1 VGSASLTLVNQRRKD
16 VKTMNRPGKAGFAA
30 LAAAL
35 AIGAGGG
42 AAGYSLVDGGNAS
55 AAGSTA
61 STSTPSST
69 AQPTA
74 SATKALSINQVYKSA
89 GHGVVEITVSTS
101 AGSSDTYPG
110 GGGGSATAQG
120 SGFVYDAAG
129 HIVTNAHVVQSATS
143 IKVELA
149 NGKTYD
155 ATLVGSDESTDLA
168 VVKIDAPASQ
178 LHALA
183 LANSSAVEV
192 GDGVVAIGSPFGLS
206 ETVTAG
212 IVSALNRQI
221 DSPNGFTIPGA
232 IQTDAAINHGN
243 SGGPLLDLSGNVI
256 GVNAQIESD
265 SGDNAGVGFAI
276 PSNTVKTVVAQ
287 ILSGGQVEHA
297 YLGVSIGD
305 AAGTGATVQQVQ
317 SGSPAAKAGLAAG
330 DIITAVDGQSIADA
344 ASLTAAVAGHSPGDR
359 VTLSYTRNG
368 STHTLSVA
376 LGTRPSSS

>member
-1 VGSASLTLVNQRRKD
+1 
-16 VKTMNRPGKAGFAA
+16 MNRPGKTGFAA
-30 LAAAL
+30 LTAAL

-42 AAGYSLVDGGNAS
+42 AAGYSLVEGGNAS
-55 AAGSTA
+55 ASRSTA
-61 STSTPSST
+61 NAGTTAT

-74 SATKALSINQVYKSA
+74 AATRLLSINQVYKKV
-89 GHGVVEITVSTS
+89 GQGVVEITVTTS
-101 AGSSDTYPG
+101 DGSSGASPFG

-129 HIVTNAHVVQSATS
+129 HIVTNAHVVAGETS
-143 IKVELA
+143 IEVELA

-168 VVKIDAPASQ
+168 VVKVDAPASQ
-178 LHALA
+178 LHPLA
-183 LANSSAVEV
+183 LANSSDIEV

-221 DSPNGFTIPGA
+221 DSPNGFTIAGA
-232 IQTDAAINHGN
+232 IQTDAAINHGI
-243 SGGPLLDLSGNVI
+243 SGGPLLDLSGKVV

-287 ILSGGQVEHA
+287 IASGGQVDHA
-297 YLGVSIGD
+297 YLGVSITD
-305 AAGTGATVQQVQ
+305 AQGSGALVGQVQ
-317 SGSPAAKAGLAAG
+317 SGSPAAKSGLAKG
-330 DIITAVDGQSIADA
+330 DVVTAVDGHSVADA
-344 ASLTAAVAGHSPGDR
+344 ASLTAAVGGHAPGDH

-368 STHTLSVA
+368 SAHTPSVT

>member
-1 VGSASLTLVNQRRKD
+1 
-16 VKTMNRPGKAGFAA
+16 MNRPGKTSFAA

-42 AAGYSLVDGGNAS
+42 AAGYSLVEGGNAS
-55 AAGSTA
+55 ASGTTANA
-61 STSTPSST
+61 STTAST

-74 SATKALSINQVYKSA
+74 SATRSLSINQVYKKV
-89 GHGVVEITVSTS
+89 GQGVVEITVTTS
-101 AGSSDTYPG
+101 DGSANTDPFG

-129 HIVTNAHVVQSATS
+129 HIVTNAHVVAGATS

-155 ATLVGSDESTDLA
+155 ATLVGSDESTDIA
-168 VVKIDAPASQ
+168 VVKVDAPASQ
-178 LHALA
+178 LHPLA

-212 IVSALNRQI
+212 IVSAVNRQI
-221 DSPNGFTIPGA
+221 DSPNGFTIAGA

-243 SGGPLLDLSGNVI
+243 SGGPLLDLSGKVV

-287 ILSGGQVEHA
+287 IVSGGQVEHA

-305 AAGTGATVQQVQ
+305 AAGAGAVVQQVQ
-317 SGSPAAKAGLAAG
+317 SGSPAAKAGVAAG
-330 DIITAVDGQSIADA
+330 DVVTAVDGRSVADA
-344 ASLTAAVAGHSPGDR
+344 ASLTAAVGGHAPGDH
-359 VTLSYTRNG
+359 VTLRYTRNG
-368 STHTLSVA
+368 SAHTVSVT

>member
-1 VGSASLTLVNQRRKD
+1 
-16 VKTMNRPGKAGFAA
+16 MNRPGKTGFAA

-42 AAGYSLVDGGNAS
+42 AAGYSLVEGGNAS

-61 STSTPSST
+61 DTSTAAST

-74 SATKALSINQVYKSA
+74 SATRSLSINQVYKKV
-89 GHGVVEITVSTS
+89 GQGVVEITVTTS
-101 AGSSDTYPG
+101 DGSSNSAPFGG

-129 HIVTNAHVVQSATS
+129 HIVTNAHVVAGATS

-168 VVKIDAPASQ
+168 VVKVDAPASQ
-178 LHALA
+178 LHPLA

-212 IVSALNRQI
+212 IVSAVNRQI
-221 DSPNGFTIPGA
+221 DSPSGFTISGA

-243 SGGPLLDLSGNVI
+243 SGGPLLDLSGKVV

-276 PSNTVKTVVAQ
+276 PSNTVKSVVAQ
-287 ILSGGQVEHA
+287 IASGGQVEHA

-305 AAGTGATVQQVQ
+305 AEGSGAVVQQVQ
-317 SGSPAAKAGLAAG
+317 SGSPAAKAGLAKG
-330 DIITAVDGQSIADA
+330 DVVTAVDGHSVADA
-344 ASLTAAVAGHSPGDR
+344 ASLTAAVGGHAPGDH

-368 STHTLSVA
+368 SAHTLNVTLA
-376 LGTRPSSS
+376 KRPTSS

>member
-1 VGSASLTLVNQRRKD
+1 MKA
-16 VKTMNRPGKAGFAA
+16 PGKTALAA

-42 AAGYSLVDGGNAS
+42 VAGYSLAEGGSAS
-55 AAGSTA
+55 AAGSTTDA
-61 STSTPSST
+61 SSAT
-69 AQPTA
+69 AQPAAAAEKT
-74 SATKALSINQVYKSA
+74 LSINQIYEQA
-89 GHGVVEITVSTS
+89 GPGVVEITVSTS
-101 AGSSDTYPG
+101 GDSSGAYPFG
-110 GGGGSATAQG
+110 GGGTATAQG
-120 SGFVYDAAG
+120 SGFVYDESG
-129 HIVTNAHVVQSATS
+129 DIVTNAHVVEGATS
-143 IKVELA
+143 IKVELS

-155 ATLVGSDESTDLA
+155 ATLVGSDSSTDLA
-168 VVKIDAPASQ
+168 VIKVAAPASQ
-178 LHALA
+178 LHPLT
-183 LANSSAVEV
+183 LANSSSVEV

-212 IVSALNRQI
+212 IVSALHRQI

-243 SGGPLLDLSGNVI
+243 SGGPLLDLSGKVI

-276 PSNTVKTVVAQ
+276 PSNTVKSVVAQ
-287 ILSGGQVEHA
+287 ILSGGQVQHA

-305 AAGTGATVQQVQ
+305 VAGQGAVVQQVQ

-330 DIITAVDGQSIADA
+330 DVITAFEGESVDDA
-344 ASLTAAVAGHSPGDR
+344 ASLTAAVAGHNAGDR
-359 VTLSYTRNG
+359 VTLTYMRNG
-368 STHTLSVA
+368 STKTVTVT

>member
-1 VGSASLTLVNQRRKD
+1 MK
-16 VKTMNRPGKAGFAA
+16 RPVTITVAA

-35 AIGAGGG
+35 AVGAGGG
-42 AAGYSLVDGGNAS
+42 VAGYSLADGGSPS

-61 STSTPSST
+61 NASSTST
-69 AQPTA
+69 AQPAAAAAKKLT
-74 SATKALSINQVYKSA
+74 INQIYEQA
-89 GHGVVEITVSTS
+89 GPGVVEITVTTS
-101 AGSSDTYPG
+101 GGSSGTDPFG

-120 SGFVYDAAG
+120 SGFVYDSSG
-129 HIVTNAHVVQSATS
+129 HVVTNDHVVEGATS
-143 IKVELA
+143 IKVELS

-155 ATLVGSDESTDLA
+155 ATLVGTDPSTDLA
-168 VVKIDAPASQ
+168 VIKVDAPASQ
-178 LHALA
+178 LHPLA
-183 LANSSAVEV
+183 LASSSSVEV

-243 SGGPLLDLSGNVI
+243 SGGPLLDLSGKVI
-256 GVNAQIESD
+256 GVNAQIESE

-276 PSNTVKTVVAQ
+276 PSSTVKSVVAQ
-287 ILSGGQVEHA
+287 ILSGGQVRHA

-305 AAGTGATVQQVQ
+305 AAGQGAEVQQVQ
-317 SGSPAAKAGLAAG
+317 SGSPAANAGLEAG
-330 DIITAVDGQSIADA
+330 DVITALDGDSIQDA
-344 ASLTAAVAGHSPGDR
+344 ASLTAAVGAHSSGDHVK
-359 VTLSYTRNG
+359 VTYTRDG
-368 STHTLSVA
+368 STKTVTVT

>member
-1 VGSASLTLVNQRRKD
+1 
-16 VKTMNRPGKAGFAA
+16 MNRPGKITFAA

-42 AAGYSLVDGGNAS
+42 VAGYSLAEGGG
-55 AAGSTA
+55 AAAAESTA
-61 STSTPSST
+61 SATANTST
-69 AQPTA
+69 AQPAATA
-74 SATKALSINQVYKSA
+74 AKNLSIHQIYEQV
-89 GHGVVEITVSTS
+89 GQGVVEITVSTS
-101 AGSSDTYPG
+101 DGSSGTSPF
-110 GGGGSATAQG
+110 GGGSATAQG
-120 SGFVYDAAG
+120 SGFVYDDAG
-129 HIVTNAHVVQSATS
+129 DIVTNAHVVEGATS

-155 ATLVGSDESTDLA
+155 ATVVGSDESTDLA
-168 VVKIDAPASQ
+168 VLKVDAAASE
-178 LHALA
+178 LHPLA

-243 SGGPLLDLSGNVI
+243 SGGPLLDLSGKVI

-287 ILSGGQVEHA
+287 ILSGGQVQHA

-305 AAGTGATVQQVQ
+305 AAGGAVVQQVQ

-330 DIITAVDGQSIADA
+330 DVVTAVDGQSVTDA
-344 ASLTAAVAGHSPGDR
+344 ASLTAAVGGYSPGDR

-368 STHTLSVA
+368 STHTASVK

>member
-1 VGSASLTLVNQRRKD
+1 
-16 VKTMNRPGKAGFAA
+16 MNRPGKTGFAA

-42 AAGYSLVDGGNAS
+42 VAGYSLADGANAS

-61 STSTPSST
+61 NASTTTST

-74 SATKALSINQVYKSA
+74 AATKTLSINQVYKQDGA
-89 GHGVVEITVSTS
+89 GVVEITVSTS
-101 AGSSDTYPG
+101 QGSSDPFG
-110 GGGGSATAQG
+110 GGGSSATAQG
-120 SGFVYDAAG
+120 SSFVYDNAG
-129 HIVTNAHVVQSATS
+129 HIVTNAHVVEGATS

-155 ATLVGSDESTDLA
+155 ATLVGSDESTDISL
-168 VVKIDAPASQ
+168 VKVDAPASQ
-178 LHALA
+178 LHPLA
-183 LANSSAVEV
+183 VANSSAVEV

-243 SGGPLLDLSGNVI
+243 SGGPLLDLTGKLV

-287 ILSGGQVEHA
+287 IASGGQVEHA
-297 YLGVSIGD
+297 YLGVSITD
-305 AAGTGATVQQVQ
+305 AQGSGALVGKVQ
-317 SGSPAAKAGLAAG
+317 SGSPAAKSGLAKG
-330 DIITAVDGQSIADA
+330 DV
-344 ASLTAAVAGHSPGDR
+344 
-359 VTLSYTRNG
+359 
-368 STHTLSVA
+368 
-376 LGTRPSSS
+376 

>member
-1 VGSASLTLVNQRRKD
+1 
-16 VKTMNRPGKAGFAA
+16 MNRPGKTGFAA

-42 AAGYSLVDGGNAS
+42 AAGYSLVNGGNAS
-55 AAGSTA
+55 AAPSTANA
-61 STSTPSST
+61 STSSPT
-69 AQPTA
+69 AQQA
-74 SATKALSINQVYKSA
+74 AAATKTLSINQVYKQDGAS
-89 GHGVVEITVSTS
+89 VVEITVSTS
-101 AGSSDTYPG
+101 QGSTPFG
-110 GGGGSATAQG
+110 GGGSSATAQG

-129 HIVTNAHVVQSATS
+129 HIVTNAHVVEGETS

-149 NGKTYD
+149 NGKTHS
-155 ATLVGSDESTDLA
+155 ATLVGSDESTDIA
-168 VVKIDAPASQ
+168 VIKVDAPASQ
-178 LHALA
+178 LHPLA

-243 SGGPLLDLSGNVI
+243 SGGPLLDLSGKVI

-287 ILSGGQVEHA
+287 ILSGGQVQHA

-305 AAGTGATVQQVQ
+305 AMGGAVVQQVQ

-330 DIITAVDGQSIADA
+330 DVVTAVDGQSVADA
-344 ASLTAAVAGHSPGDR
+344 ASLTAALAGLSPGDR
-359 VTLSYTRNG
+359 VALSYTRNG
-368 STHTLSVA
+368 STHTLTVT
-376 LGTRPSSS
+376 LGTSPSSS

>member
-1 VGSASLTLVNQRRKD
+1 
-16 VKTMNRPGKAGFAA
+16 MNRPGKTGFAA

-35 AIGAGGG
+35 AISAGGG
-42 AAGYSLVDGGNAS
+42 AAGYSLVEGGDAS
-55 AAGSTA
+55 ASGSTA
-61 STSTPSST
+61 TASTTAST
-69 AQPTA
+69 AQPAA
-74 SATKALSINQVYKSA
+74 SSTKALSINQVYKKV
-89 GHGVVEITVSTS
+89 GQGVVEITVTTS
-101 AGSSDTYPG
+101 DGSSNTDPFG

-120 SGFVYDAAG
+120 SGFVYAAAG
-129 HIVTNAHVVQSATS
+129 HIVTNAHVVAGATS
-143 IKVELA
+143 IEVELA

-168 VVKIDAPASQ
+168 VVKVDAPASQ
-178 LHALA
+178 LHPLA

-212 IVSALNRQI
+212 IVSAVNRQI

-243 SGGPLLDLSGNVI
+243 SGGPLLDLSGKVV

-276 PSNTVKTVVAQ
+276 PSNTVKSVVAQ
-287 ILSGGQVEHA
+287 IVAGGQVEHA

-305 AAGTGATVQQVQ
+305 ATGTGAVVQSVQ
-317 SGSPAAKAGLAAG
+317 SGTPAAKAGLAAG
-330 DIITAVDGQSIADA
+330 DVVTAVDGHSVADA
-344 ASLTAAVAGHSPGDR
+344 ASLTAAVGGHAPGDH
-359 VTLSYTRNG
+359 VTLSYTRDG
-368 STHTLSVA
+368 SSHTLSVT

>member
-1 VGSASLTLVNQRRKD
+1 
-16 VKTMNRPGKAGFAA
+16 MNRPGKTGFAA

-42 AAGYSLVDGGNAS
+42 AAGYSLVEGGNA
-55 AAGSTA
+55 AASGNAANASTA
-61 STSTPSST
+61 AST

-74 SATKALSINQVYKSA
+74 SATRTLSINQVYKKV
-89 GHGVVEITVSTS
+89 GQGVVEITVTTS
-101 AGSSDTYPG
+101 GGSSNASPF

-120 SGFVYDAAG
+120 SGFVYDASG
-129 HIVTNAHVVQSATS
+129 HIVTNAHVVEGATS
-143 IKVELA
+143 IEVELA

-168 VVKIDAPASQ
+168 VVKVDAPASQ
-178 LHALA
+178 LHPLA

-243 SGGPLLDLSGNVI
+243 SGGPLLDLSGKVV

-287 ILSGGQVEHA
+287 IVSGGQVEHA

-305 AAGTGATVQQVQ
+305 AAGAGALVEQVQ
-317 SGSPAAKAGLAAG
+317 SGSPAAKAGLAKG
-330 DIITAVDGQSIADA
+330 DVVTAVDGHSVADA
-344 ASLTAAVAGHSPGDR
+344 AALTAAVGGHAPGDH
-359 VTLSYTRNG
+359 VTVSYTRNG
-368 STHTLSVA
+368 SAHTLSVT

>member
-1 VGSASLTLVNQRRKD
+1 
-16 VKTMNRPGKAGFAA
+16 MNRPGKITFAA

-42 AAGYSLVDGGNAS
+42 VAGYSLAEGGR
-55 AAGSTA
+55 AAAAESTA
-61 STSTPSST
+61 SATANMST
-69 AQPTA
+69 AQPAATA
-74 SATKALSINQVYKSA
+74 AKNLSIHQIYEQA
-89 GHGVVEITVSTS
+89 GQGVVEITVSTS
-101 AGSSDTYPG
+101 DGSSGTSPF

-120 SGFVYDAAG
+120 SGFVYDDAG
-129 HIVTNAHVVQSATS
+129 DIVTNAHVVEGATS
-143 IKVELA
+143 IRVELA

-168 VVKIDAPASQ
+168 VLNVHAAASQ
-178 LHALA
+178 LHPLA

-243 SGGPLLDLSGNVI
+243 SGGPLLDLSGKVI

-287 ILSGGQVEHA
+287 ILSGGQVQHA

-305 AAGTGATVQQVQ
+305 AMGGAVVQQVQ

-330 DIITAVDGQSIADA
+330 DVVTAVDGQSVADA
-344 ASLTAAVAGHSPGDR
+344 ASLTAAVGGHSPGDR

-368 STHTLSVA
+368 SAHTASVK

>member
-1 VGSASLTLVNQRRKD
+1 
-16 VKTMNRPGKAGFAA
+16 MNRPGKTSFAA
-30 LAAAL
+30 LAAAF

-42 AAGYSLVDGGNAS
+42 AAGYSVVDGGNAS
-55 AAGSTA
+55 ASGTTANSSTA
-61 STSTPSST
+61 AST

-74 SATKALSINQVYKSA
+74 SATRTLSINQIYEKV
-89 GHGVVEITVSTS
+89 GQGVVEITVTTS
-101 AGSSDTYPG
+101 AGSSNTSPF

-129 HIVTNAHVVQSATS
+129 HIVTNAHVVAGATS

-155 ATLVGSDESTDLA
+155 ATLVGSGESTDLA
-168 VVKIDAPASQ
+168 VVKVDAPASQ
-178 LHALA
+178 LHPLA

-243 SGGPLLDLSGNVI
+243 SGGPLLDLSGKVV

-276 PSNTVKTVVAQ
+276 PSNTVKTVAAQ

-305 AAGTGATVQQVQ
+305 AARAGAVVEQVQ

-330 DIITAVDGQSIADA
+330 DVVTAVDGESVADA
-344 ASLTAAVAGHSPGDR
+344 ASLTAAVAGRSPGER
-359 VTLSYTRNG
+359 VTLSYTRDG

>member
-1 VGSASLTLVNQRRKD
+1 MKA
-16 VKTMNRPGKAGFAA
+16 PGKTAFAA

-42 AAGYSLVDGGNAS
+42 VAGYSLAEGGSAS
-55 AAGSTA
+55 AAGSTPNA
-61 STSTPSST
+61 SSAST
-69 AQPTA
+69 AQPAATA
-74 SATKALSINQVYKSA
+74 EKTLSINQIYEQA
-89 GHGVVEITVSTS
+89 GPGVAEITVSTS
-101 AGSSDTYPG
+101 GDSSGAYPFG
-110 GGGGSATAQG
+110 GGGTATAQG
-120 SGFVYDAAG
+120 SGFVYDESG
-129 HIVTNAHVVQSATS
+129 DIVTNAHVVEGATS
-143 IKVELA
+143 IKVELS

-155 ATLVGSDESTDLA
+155 ATLVGSDSSTDLA
-168 VVKIDAPASQ
+168 VIKVDAPASQ
-178 LHALA
+178 LHPLA
-183 LANSSAVEV
+183 LANSSSVEV

-243 SGGPLLDLSGNVI
+243 SGGPLLDLSGKVI

-276 PSNTVKTVVAQ
+276 PSNTVKSVVAQ
-287 ILSGGQVEHA
+287 ILSGGEVKHA

-305 AAGTGATVQQVQ
+305 AAGQGAVVQQVQ

-330 DIITAVDGQSIADA
+330 DVITSFDGGSIDDA
-344 ASLTAAVAGHSPGDR
+344 ASLTAAVAGHSSGDR
-359 VTLSYTRNG
+359 ITLTYTRNG
-368 STHTLSVA
+368 STKTVTVTLE
-376 LGTRPSSS
+376 TRPSSS